1 MSEAEFTT
9 VMNLPLSQIN
19 LRRHRRLLLEY
30 AGELAL
36 PCVAEALMKKLKA
49 TPAKARTDA

>member
-36 PCVAEALMKKLKA
+36 PCVAEALMKKLNSK
-49 TPAKARTDA
+49 PAKAK

>member
-9 VMNLPLSQIN
+9 VMNLPLNQIN

-30 AGELAL
+30 AGELAA
-36 PCVAEALMKKLKA
+36 PCVAEALMEKLK
-49 TPAKARTDA
+49 PRKKGIK

>member
-1 MSEAEFTT
+1 MSEAELTT
-9 VMNLPLSQIN
+9 VMNLPVSQIN

-49 TPAKARTDA
+49 NQTKTNKGA

>member
-9 VMNLPLSQIN
+9 VMSLPLSQIN

-36 PCVAEALMKKLKA
+36 PCVAEALMKMLNPNTTKTRK
-49 TPAKARTDA
+49 